1 MGRGKCRLLPKA
13 EVQLRKSR
21 KPEMESRCAIYELD
35 DSGLVVQLT
44 RASGSPSVKWE
55 EWKLPRG
62 PEALGLVR
70 APLKEAHR
78 T

>member
-55 EWKLPRG
+55 EWKLPERS
-62 PEALGLVR
+62 
-70 APLKEAHR
+70 
-78 T
+78 